1 MIVLFVVGLLWV
13 VLFMMF
19 LKILALVKVV
29 DEFDLKILANLVN
42 ILNNDDTKVRALRAS
57 VTRTIW
63 AAYGYTQQL
72 APITAALYINTIQ
85 QTNKQTI
92 ELITTRDFTGQIT
105 TLVTRQT
112 YRFSCSWIFYIENVF
127 NS

>member
-1 MIVLFVVGLLWV
+1 
-13 VLFMMF
+13 MF

-63 AAYGYTQQL
+63 AAYG
-72 APITAALYINTIQ
+72 
-85 QTNKQTI
+85 
-92 ELITTRDFTGQIT
+92 
-105 TLVTRQT
+105 VTRKRQK
-112 YRFSCSWIFYIENVF
+112 YQDLINDQHQ
-127 NS
+127 N

>member
-1 MIVLFVVGLLWV
+1 
-13 VLFMMF
+13 MF

-63 AAYGYTQQL
+63 AAYDNACIMCLLHPAWQH
-72 APITAALYINTIQ
+72 A
-85 QTNKQTI
+85 
-92 ELITTRDFTGQIT
+92 
-105 TLVTRQT
+105 
-112 YRFSCSWIFYIENVF
+112 NVGKL
-127 NS
+127 SGWAWPYESHRS